1 MKQRIW
7 ELDAIRGICILGMVL
22 VHICFDLFLL
32 DILQPSG
39 ALYDIFYFLSQWGGI
54 LFFLISGICVTLGS
68 HPVKRGLMVFG
79 AGLLCTLVTVGM
91 YWSGMMDKSIIIYFG
106 VLHCLGICML
116 LWPLLKKLPVWS
128 IGLLGIAIIAV
139 GFYIKQF
146 QVDTPLLVPFGWM
159 PHFFASSDYFPIL
172 PNLGYFLMGILL
184 GRTLYS
190 KKTSLF
196 PKVNPNHPLLRFF
209 NFFGKHSL
217 PIYLLHQPLVYA
229 VIYGYILWRY

>member
-22 VHICFDLFLL
+22 VHVCFDLLMFK
-32 DILQPSG
+32 ILQPTG
-39 ALYDIFYFLSQWGGI
+39 TLYDIFHFLSQWGGV

-68 HPVKRGLMVFG
+68 HPIRRGLMVFG
-79 AGLLCTLVTVGM
+79 AGLLCTLVTAGM
-91 YWSGMMDKSIIIYFG
+91 YLAGMMSKSIIIYFG

-116 LWPLLKKLPVWS
+116 LWPLLKKLPVW
-128 IGLLGIAIIAV
+128 GLGILGIVIIAV

-146 QVDTPLLVPFGWM
+146 RVETFLLVPLGWM

-172 PNLGYFLMGILL
+172 PNLGYFLMGIVL
-184 GRTLYS
+184 GRTLYR
-190 KKTSLF
+190 KKTSLL
-196 PKVNPNHPLLRFF
+196 PKVNPNNPLLRFF